1 MTFDRERPFNGLPK
15 VPPATELESRAV
27 LKKAIGAR
35 AALEALRGA
44 GTRLPNQAVLLQA
57 IGLQEA
63 RLSSEIENVVTTND
77 ALYRAFA
84 DEGQRADPQTKEV
97 LRYQQALW
105 RGFQAVKQENRAL
118 STRVF
123 EEIVSTIRMVDL
135 RVRRVPGTR
144 LVDSSG
150 AVVYTPPDGE
160 DLLRDLLANLERFLY
175 AEDDLEPLVR
185 MAVAHYQFEAIHPF
199 SDGNGRTGR
208 ILNILFLVER
218 GLLDLPVLYLS
229 SYILREKASYYAL
242 LRGVTEEQAWEPWVL
257 FVLEAVE
264 RTSLET
270 RTRIESLLALIE
282 KWRAEIQAR
291 APKVYSKDLVEIVF
305 RHPYTKI
312 AFLQAAGLGTR
323 QTASKYL
330 QELSRL
336 GLLRPIR
343 IGREVY
349 FLNEPFLAAL
359 IQ

>member
-1 MTFDRERPFNGLPK
+1 MTFDRDRPFNDLPPL
-15 VPPATELESRAV
+15 PPRIELETRAV
-27 LKKAIGAR
+27 LKRAIGAR

-44 GTRLPNQAVLLQA
+44 GTRLPNQGVLLQA

-105 RGFQAVKQENRAL
+105 RGFQAIKHENRAL
-118 STRVF
+118 TTRLF
-123 EEIVSTIRMVDL
+123 EEIVSTIRLVDL
-135 RVRRVPGTR
+135 HVRRVPGTK
-144 LVDSSG
+144 LVGPGG

-160 DLLRDLLANLERFLY
+160 DRLRGMLGNLERFLY
-175 AEDDLEPLVR
+175 QDDDLDPLVR

-199 SDGNGRTGR
+199 TDGNGRSGR

-229 SYILREKASYYAL
+229 SYILREKARYYAL
-242 LRGVTEEQAWEPWVL
+242 LRGVTEDGAWEPWTL
-257 FVLEAVE
+257 FMLEAVE
-264 RTSLET
+264 QTSLDS
-270 RTRIESLLALIE
+270 RLRIDALLALIE
-282 KWRAEIQAR
+282 EWRSRVQAQ

-312 AFLQAAGLGTR
+312 GFLQAAGLGTR
-323 QTASKYL
+323 QTASKHL
-330 QELSRL
+330 QKLAEL
-336 GLLRPIR
+336 GLLRPIKV
-343 IGREVY
+343 GREVY
-349 FLNEPFLAAL
+349 FLNEPFLGSL
-359 IQ
+359 IR